1 MTRRATPWW
10 LYLPSPL
17 TGTLFGLLGATG
29 PELRAATGVGYGGF
43 AAIFVAQ
50 TLGTV
55 GGAAA
60 AGISRARIFRPR
72 PMALV
77 VAGAL
82 ALTLAVDNA
91 LALLP
96 LMLVAGFGCYAI
108 NARAQGD
115 LSIVTG
121 ERRARAL
128 ALFHVFGGLGMAV
141 FPLIVAGLLRAG
153 GTWHAPFVLVGGLFA
168 AYAVASARWRHSGD
182 PPGLR
187 LAAVRRLVH
196 GRTGAALLVACLGTG
211 VMFAVPLW
219 IPTLLHDRFGWSTAA
234 ASLGS
239 AAYMISLLVSRVTV
253 ASLANR
259 VDGRRILLF
268 AATLV
273 VLGHVLLF
281 LAWSPAVLLV
291 ATVVV
296 AAGAGPLLPV
306 GIARVAQWSRD
317 DRLGTAAVMGL
328 AALSQIVFP
337 SLVVAVHAAGL
348 SLQHSAAITIFPA
361 LLILAAARRA

>member
-1 MTRRATPWW
+1 MTRRTTHWL

-29 PELRAATGVGYGGF
+29 PELRAATGVGYGGI

-60 AGISRARIFRPR
+60 AGLSRARLFRPQ
-72 PMALV
+72 PMALA

-82 ALTLAVDNA
+82 VLSLAVDDA

-121 ERRARAL
+121 VGRGRAL

-141 FPLIVAGLLRAG
+141 FPLCVAALLRAG

-168 AYAVASARWRHSGD
+168 AYAVAATGWRHSGD

-187 LAAVRRLVH
+187 LDAVRRLVH

-219 IPTLLHDRFGWSTAA
+219 IPTLMRDRFGWSTAA
-234 ASLGS
+234 ASLSG
-239 AAYMISLLVSRVTV
+239 AVYAISLVFSRFAV

-259 VDGRRILLF
+259 VDGRRILLV
-268 AATLV
+268 AATLAV
-273 VLGHVLLF
+273 VGHVLLF
-281 LAWSPAVLLV
+281 LAWSPAILLL
-291 ATVVV
+291 ATIVIAV
-296 AAGAGPLLPV
+296 GAGPLLPV
-306 GIARVAQWSRD
+306 GIVRVAQWSRD

-337 SLVVAVHAAGL
+337 ALVVAVHAAGL
-348 SLQHSAAITIFPA
+348 SLQHAASVTIFPA
-361 LLILAAARRA
+361 LLILYVARRA